1 MPREIFV
8 MGLSMPTLV
17 PLFFLCLVF
26 LWLLEKYVFV
36 PRRVYRKV
44 AHPPLFRIAV
54 FVLLFCCAGLVVY

>member
-1 MPREIFV
+1 
-8 MGLSMPTLV
+8 MPTLV
-17 PLFFLCLVF
+17 PIFFLCLII

-54 FVLLFCCAGLVVY
+54 FALLFCCAGLLVY